1 MQAFKTLTAK
11 HNLILLFMVVL
22 PLVSLFTLIMWI
34 LHTPDPSVK
43 TMVAIDSNSLL
54 PHRYAGPCLN
64 CHQILPGAPT
74 AMNRANMHAFRLT
87 DVERQLLMAGQ
98 SVEVPTL
105 RQKLSIPAITR
116 SDILPH
122 RYVGVCTNCHLVL
135 DVRPTPGY
143 MQEAMRRATQHLLKS
158 DLTAVG
164 VAWGGFAADHRH
176 SLTRR
181 LWGYT
186 AIPLFV
192 LAAVYVVLRQI
203 VRLNPTAYQGRFPLD
218 GWLVVHQWCAV
229 GFTAAATMHGYYS
242 DRGNNFLH
250 LAFVAAVSLT
260 LIGAALRYLA
270 ISDGPGRATL
280 LLHTQRALFMGL
292 LAVGIIGHF
301 FADFR

>member
-1 MQAFKTLTAK
+1 
-11 HNLILLFMVVL
+11 
-22 PLVSLFTLIMWI
+22 
-34 LHTPDPSVK
+34 
-43 TMVAIDSNSLL
+43 
-54 PHRYAGPCLN
+54 
-64 CHQILPGAPT
+64 
-74 AMNRANMHAFRLT
+74 
-87 DVERQLLMAGQ
+87 MAGQ

-122 RYVGVCTNCHLVL
+122 RYVGDCTNCHLIL
-135 DVRPTPGY
+135 DVRPTAAY

-164 VAWGGFAADHRH
+164 VAWGGFTSDHRYAR
-176 SLTRR
+176 TRR

-192 LAAVYVVLRQI
+192 LTAVYVVLRQM
-203 VRLNPTAYQGRFPLD
+203 VRVNPTVYQTRFPLG

-270 ISDGPGRATL
+270 FADGPGRATL
-280 LLHTQRALFMGL
+280 LLHTQRLLFMGL

>member
-1 MQAFKTLTAK
+1 
-11 HNLILLFMVVL
+11 V
-22 PLVSLFTLIMWI
+22 
-34 LHTPDPSVK
+34 
-43 TMVAIDSNSLL
+43 
-54 PHRYAGPCLN
+54 
-64 CHQILPGAPT
+64 PT
-74 AMNRANMHAFRLT
+74 AINRANMHLFRLT
-87 DVERQLLMAGQ
+87 DSERQLLLAGQ

-135 DVRPTPGY
+135 DVRPTPAY
-143 MQEAMRRATQHLLKS
+143 MQEAMRRAGQHLLKS

-176 SLTRR
+176 GRTRR

-192 LAAVYVVLRQI
+192 LASVYVVLRQL
-203 VRLNPTAYQGRFPLD
+203 VRWNKAAYEGRFPL
-218 GWLVVHQWCAV
+218 GAWLVVHQWCAIA
-229 GFTAAATMHGYYS
+229 FTAAATMHGYYS

-250 LAFVAAVSLT
+250 LAFVSAVSLI

-270 ISDGPGRATL
+270 TTDGPGRATL
-280 LLHTQRALFMGL
+280 LLYTQRLLFLGL
-292 LAVGIIGHF
+292 IAVGVIGHF

>member
-1 MQAFKTLTAK
+1 MQLWKTVTAK
-11 HNLILLFMVVL
+11 HNLILAFMVVL
-22 PLVSLFTLIMWI
+22 PLLGLFGCIMWI
-34 LHTPDPSVK
+34 LHTPEPRVK
-43 TMVAIDSNSLL
+43 IPVAIDSNSLL

-64 CHQILPGAPT
+64 CHRILPGAPT
-74 AMNRANMHAFRLT
+74 AINRANMHLFRLT
-87 DVERQLLMAGQ
+87 DAERQLLLAGQ

-135 DVRPTPGY
+135 DVRPTPAY
-143 MQEAMRRATQHLLKS
+143 MQEAMRRAGQHLLRS

-164 VAWGGFAADHRH
+164 VAWGGFASDHRH
-176 SLTRR
+176 TRTRR

-192 LAAVYVVLRQI
+192 LAIVYVVLRQL
-203 VRLNPTAYQGRFPLD
+203 VRWNKAAYEGKFPL
-218 GWLVVHQWCAV
+218 GAWLVVHQWCAV
-229 GFTAAATMHGYYS
+229 AFTAAATMHGYYS

-250 LAFVAAVSLT
+250 LAFVSAVSLT

-270 ISDGPGRATL
+270 TTDGPGRATFL
-280 LLHTQRALFMGL
+280 LYTQRLLFLGL
-292 LAVGIIGHF
+292 IAVGVIGHF